1 MIEYSFSRVEL
12 LKDRSTNN
20 IVGLIIGMS
29 ANDSETN
36 MGSYVDTSYS
46 LPTPVASLTNDEIRN
61 ICLQVAQEK
70 DWYVALYNQIQ
81 SLNNQP
87 ESTPVSG
94 I

>member
-12 LKDRSTNN
+12 LKDKSTNN
-20 IVGLIIGMS
+20 IVGMVIGMS

-36 MGSYVDTSYS
+36 IGSYVDTPYS
-46 LPTPVASLTNDEIRN
+46 LPTPVASLTNDDIRN

-70 DWYVALYNQIQ
+70 DWYAVLYNQIQ
-81 SLNNQP
+81 SLKNQP
-87 ESTPVSG
+87 ESTSVSG

>member
-1 MIEYSFSRVEL
+1 MITYSFSRVEL
-12 LKDRSTNN
+12 LKNRENK

-36 MGSYVDTSYS
+36 MGAYIDTSYTLS
-46 LPTPVASLTNDEIRN
+46 SPVDSMTNDEIRD
-61 ICLQVAQEK
+61 ICLQVAQ
-70 DWYVALYNQIQ
+70 DNNWYSILHDQIQ

-87 ESTPVSG
+87 TSVQVFD

>member
-12 LKDRSTNN
+12 LKDKATNN
-20 IVGLIIGMS
+20 IIGLVIGMS
-29 ANDSETN
+29 ANDTETHIS
-36 MGSYVDTSYS
+36 SYVDTSYS
-46 LPTPVASLTNDEIRN
+46 LPTPVASLTNDDIRN

-70 DWYVALYNQIQ
+70 DWYAALYNLVQ

-87 ESTPVSG
+87 GSTPVSG

>member
-46 LPTPVASLTNDEIRN
+46 LPTPVTSLTNDDIRN

-70 DWYVALYNQIQ
+70 DWYSVLYNQIQ

-87 ESTPVSG
+87 ESTSVSG